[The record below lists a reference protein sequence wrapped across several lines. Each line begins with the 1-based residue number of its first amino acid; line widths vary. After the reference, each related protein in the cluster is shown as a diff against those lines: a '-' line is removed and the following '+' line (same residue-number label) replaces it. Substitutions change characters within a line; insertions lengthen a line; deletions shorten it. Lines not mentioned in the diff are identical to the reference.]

1 MEEGLRQWKTWRGG
15 WLGGGEACA
24 ELRHGRA
31 RQTERGVKKIRPT
44 ASGSVLRAAWDSG
57 EGGSGSGDAMRHEA
71 CGAWLRPAGGVPT
84 VSQPTAARV
93 CGAPLF
99 RQWHADAADVWAPAV
114 GGRGSEKREAWAH
127 MGRPGQTWSGP
138 GLEKQ

>member
-1 MEEGLRQWKTWRGG
+1 LREKAARRGAHRKGVDSGDARTESGMEEGLRQWKTWRGG

-71 CGAWLRPAGGVPT
+71 CGAWLRPAGSVPT
-84 VSQPTAARV
+84 VS
-93 CGAPLF
+93 
-99 RQWHADAADVWAPAV
+99 
-114 GGRGSEKREAWAH
+114 
-127 MGRPGQTWSGP
+127 
-138 GLEKQ
+138 